1 MYRYHVSS
9 ILASFHQVA
18 ILNLTSHPHILSYII
33 RSHHIVKMMPYKA
46 LCCHSR
52 GLFIFPRVLK
62 STMRGRALR
71 YQVPLLW
78 TSSQFGFWRHTQPKI
93 KYQIPVVGSG
103 DPEALLSYVAPA
115 SCCWNSHKA
124 FNLHFNVSVS
134 FVFSVSVLSFY
145 LVTFP

>member
-1 MYRYHVSS
+1 M
-9 ILASFHQVA
+9 
-18 ILNLTSHPHILSYII
+18 NLTSHPHILSYII
-33 RSHHIVKMMPYKA
+33 RSHHIVKMIPYKA

-52 GLFIFPRVLK
+52 GLFMFPRVLK
-62 STMRGRALR
+62 STMGGRALR

-78 TSSQFGFWRHTQPKI
+78 TSSQVWILETHTVPTI
-93 KYQIPVVGSG
+93 KYQTPMAGSG

-134 FVFSVSVLSFY
+134 FLFSVSVLSFY

>member
-1 MYRYHVSS
+1 M
-9 ILASFHQVA
+9 
-18 ILNLTSHPHILSYII
+18 
-33 RSHHIVKMMPYKA
+33 
-46 LCCHSR
+46 
-52 GLFIFPRVLK
+52 FPRVLK
-62 STMRGRALR
+62 STMGGRALR

-93 KYQIPVVGSG
+93 KYQTPMAGSG